1 MRGPYPYNPYSYNP
15 YPNNFSSPM
24 RNNPFNVPRMG
35 AKETVFK
42 KPLTLNS
49 ALSSAEKGIDTISSL
64 IPIYQK
70 VKPVIENGK
79 DFVSLVKS
87 KLVKKQEKKV
97 EKVDVEIV
105 EDNKKEE
112 EKKEDL
118 KKEKEETKPNN
129 PFF

>member
-1 MRGPYPYNPYSYNP
+1 MVIFMRGPYPYNP

-24 RNNPFNVPRMG
+24 RSSPFNVPRMG
-35 AKETVFK
+35 AKEAVFK

-49 ALSSAEKGIDTISSL
+49 ALSSAEKGIDTISSI

-79 DFVSLVKS
+79 DFVTLIKS
-87 KLVKKQEKKV
+87 KLAKKQEKKV

-105 EDNKKEE
+105 DEVKETP
-112 EKKEDL
+112 KQKEI